1 VTSTQVIVIVAVFL
15 ISDGIVVP
23 MVIRG
28 LVEAEWNPIV
38 RAFPA
43 SSARPPA
50 PGAVRREFCS
60 LKIGM
65 LSCSWGMHLTADET
79 HLRFEPA
86 MVCRWM
92 GLRPAVVPWSSITYV
107 RDKGRSSAV
116 VRVVKTEVIGPRD
129 IFTLAGPRGR
139 PDAA

>member
-1 VTSTQVIVIVAVFL
+1 MTTTQVIVVVAVFL

-28 LVEAEWNPIV
+28 LVESEWEPIA

-43 SSARPPA
+43 QGAPS

-65 LSCSWGMHLTADET
+65 LSCGWGMHLTADET
-79 HLRFEPA
+79 HLWFEPA
-86 MVCRWM
+86 MVCRWL
-92 GLRPAVVPWSSITYV
+92 GIRPAVVPWNAVTYV

-116 VRVVKTEVIGPRD
+116 VRILKSEIIGPRD
-129 IFTLAGPRGR
+129 IFALAGPRAR